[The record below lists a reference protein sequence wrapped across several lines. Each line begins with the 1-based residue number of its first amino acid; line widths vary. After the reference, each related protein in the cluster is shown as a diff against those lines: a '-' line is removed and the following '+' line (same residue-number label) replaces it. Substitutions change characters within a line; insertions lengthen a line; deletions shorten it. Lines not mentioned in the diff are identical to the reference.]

1 MASIGNLTANLS
13 AETASFKTDLDKA
26 NRQLRSSS
34 TKMNRSLSKL
44 DRGFDL
50 LSKKAGLF
58 AKSLSVGGVAVGLTA
73 AAAGFG
79 LAAKRSLD
87 FADSIAKT
95 SDKVGF
101 STSQLQELRV
111 AAGLAGVSTKN
122 LDLSLQRFSR
132 RLGEAAQG
140 SGELKGTLDQYGIAA
155 RNVDGS
161 TRANI
166 DVLNDLA
173 NAIKGAESEQEA
185 LRIAFKAFDSEG
197 AALVNLLRNGADGM
211 DSMRQQARDLGLVI
225 EESLLRNAEQTN
237 DRLQLTAQIMDVRL
251 KDAILRITPA
261 LDNMLRGFLEK
272 APQMVFYAE
281 RFLHIFGLLAEES
294 ESTQLQRFLEAQVE
308 TTAELVKWQERL
320 ASATQK
326 VKDSSDFALGDNLA
340 LLERAQEKVRELT
353 EKLGAIEARLAVLR
367 KNQEGGGGVEVT
379 VNPAPTTGG
388 AVADNDPKNFPRA
401 PDLRGFLQK
410 RDEEALAFLQ
420 RIEEERNRLFE
431 SEIERI
437 QRERD
442 ERLKML
448 DRLALSEEE
457 SAEARVQI
465 RRNAAKEIS
474 EINKEKQEEI
484 LRQMEEEKREEERL
498 LEERKRARDKFN
510 EDMVNSGIDALER
523 LATGYGD
530 FKTVAIGVLAD
541 LIKGWL
547 SLNRA
552 TASNGG
558 GGGGFGDIFGGGGF
572 DFGKIILGDEGGF
585 GIPSLFG
592 FADGGNP
599 PVGRVSLV
607 GEKGPELFVPQ
618 TRGTVIPND
627 ITQRIMSAEPGEGGT
642 VVQHINVHPDVSA
655 IAEAQV
661 RRMLPQILEMGK
673 AANQEGRMRNP
684 KYFQGTTA

>member
-13 AETASFKTDLDKA
+13 AETAAFKTDLDQA
-26 NRQLRSSS
+26 NRQLSSS
-34 TKMNRSLSKL
+34 SAKMNRSLSKL
-44 DRGFDL
+44 DKGFDL
-50 LSKKAGLF
+50 LSKKASIF

-79 LAAKRSLD
+79 VLAKKSLD

-95 SDKVGF
+95 ADKVGF
-101 STSQLQELRV
+101 STGQLQELRV

-140 SGELKGTLDQYGIAA
+140 SGTLKGTLDQYGIAA
-155 RNVDGS
+155 RNADGS

-197 AALVNLLRNGADGM
+197 AALVNLLRNGSDGM
-211 DSMRQQARDLGLVI
+211 DAMRQQARDLGLVI
-225 EESLLRNAEQTN
+225 EDSLLRNAEATN
-237 DRLQLTAQIMDVRL
+237 DKLSLTAQIMDVRL
-251 KDAILRITPA
+251 KDAILRVTPA

-294 ESTQLQRFLEAQVE
+294 ESTQLQRFLEAQVN

-367 KNQEGGGGVEVT
+367 KNQESPTGLAVT
-379 VNPAPTTGG
+379 VNPAPVGGG
-388 AVADNDPKNFPRA
+388 AGADMDPKKFPRA
-401 PDLRGFLQK
+401 PDLKGFLRK
-410 RDEEALAFLQ
+410 RDEEALAFLEK
-420 RIEEERNRLFE
+420 IETDRQRLFE
-431 SEIERI
+431 SELERI

-448 DRLALSEEE
+448 EDLALSEKE
-457 SAEARVQI
+457 AADARVQI

-474 EINKEKQEEI
+474 EINKQKQEEI
-484 LRQMEEEKREEERL
+484 LRQMEEERKEQERILEEER
-498 LEERKRARDKFN
+498 RAREKFN
-510 EDMVNSGIDALER
+510 EDIVNSGIDALER
-523 LATGYGD
+523 LATGYGS
-530 FKTVAIGVLAD
+530 FKEVAISVLAD
-541 LIKGWL
+541 VLKGWL
-547 SLNRA
+547 ALNKE
-552 TASNGG
+552 SSSGGLGGLFGGG
-558 GGGGFGDIFGGGGF
+558 GGGGFDIFS
-572 DFGKIILGDEGGF
+572 IISGDEGGF
-585 GIPSLFG
+585 GIGTLFG
-592 FADGGNP
+592 FAGGGNP
-599 PVGRVSLV
+599 PVGRPSIV
-607 GEKGPELFVPQ
+607 GEEGPELFVPQ

-627 ITQRIMSAEPGEGGT
+627 ITQRIMSVEPGAGGT

-684 KYFQGTTA
+684 QYFQGTTG